1 MEFETESY
9 VGFEDYAQI
18 GFAIPVGNTQDWSWL
33 DNELDK
39 IDHGCWVMS
48 LKTWA
53 LKLKDEENKIWTLQ
67 EHSAP

>member
-1 MEFETESY
+1 MMEFKTESY

-39 IDHGCWVMS
+39 IDHGC
-48 LKTWA
+48 
-53 LKLKDEENKIWTLQ
+53 
-67 EHSAP
+67 